1 MTKIESRFSE
11 LWQAEH
17 EGKQIPIVKKSEN
30 EKMAYEWFCKGIE
43 YVSSKVAEI
52 LEEG

>member
-17 EGKQIPIVKKSEN
+17 EGKQIPIVKKNEN
-30 EKMAYEWFCKGIE
+30 EKWRMNGSVRALSMFL
-43 YVSSKVAEI
+43 AR
-52 LEEG
+52 